1 MILIARHGESI
12 ANLENTMA
20 GSIESPLTERGK
32 HQALELAQELLKAGF
47 DKDKKSLV
55 ISSPLSRAYETANI
69 VSTELELTQIVF
81 PTITEQYFGD
91 LEGENKDDLAN
102 KIGVDQ
108 LYFYRRDINS
118 NPPNGEYFSKVLNRA
133 KSFQICLDKLHEIY
147 PQILVVAHNNI
158 LRALALNY
166 GLCSPSNFST
176 FEMQNAKALRLK

>member
-1 MILIARHGESI
+1 MILIARHGESV

-20 GSIESPLTERGK
+20 GSIDSPLTDKGRN
-32 HQALELAQELLKAGF
+32 QAKELAQDLLKAGF
-47 DKDKKSLV
+47 KKGENSLV

-69 VSTELELTQIVF
+69 VSTELQLTQIVY
-81 PTITEQYFGD
+81 PIITEQYFGD

-102 KIGVDQ
+102 KIGVEK

-118 NPPNGEYFSKVLNRA
+118 NPPNGEHFAQVLSRA
-133 KSFQICLDKLHEIY
+133 KSFQISLDTLHHMY
-147 PQILVVAHNNI
+147 SQILVVAHNNI
-158 LRALALNY
+158 LRAMALNY